1 MPFVVN
7 LLGKPMRLCNSQK
20 TVLSNIF
27 VSQRANIYPVIAIS
41 TDQQTRNGSEISPRG
56 TNMGFLQSV
65 DNAVGGVISPFTRVM
80 FGEALV
86 GEGAEV
92 AHIDLVIG
100 PKGSA
105 VEQAFVS
112 ALASPQK
119 GHTPL
124 LAVVTPNLPPKP
136 ATLMVNKVTIKNAN
150 QAVMMFGPAQ
160 HAVAMAVMDS
170 VEEGVIPKEK
180 AEDLLIIASVFIEW
194 DAADKKKVHDWN
206 YEATKLAIKRAITG
220 EPKVDEVLAKKN
232 SAVHPF
238 N

>member
-1 MPFVVN
+1 
-7 LLGKPMRLCNSQK
+7 
-20 TVLSNIF
+20 
-27 VSQRANIYPVIAIS
+27 
-41 TDQQTRNGSEISPRG
+41 
-56 TNMGFLQSV
+56 MGFLQSV
-65 DNAVGGVISPFTRVM
+65 NNAVGGAISPFTHVM

-100 PKGSA
+100 PKGSS

-112 ALASPQK
+112 ALASPEK

-136 ATLMVNKVTIKNAN
+136 TTLMVNKVTLKNVS
-150 QAVMMFGPAQ
+150 QVVMMFGPAQ

-170 VEEGVIPKEK
+170 VEEGVLPKDK

-206 YEATKLAIKRAITG
+206 YEATKLALRRAVAGKPT
-220 EPKVDEVLAKKN
+220 VDEILAKKN